1 VKSCKRLAYQF
12 HQRKR
17 SKFNWHQGISL
28 GLSLCHSP
36 GKAHSLFFSYIHNVR
51 ILFMHAWGYTAGRPL
66 YGLAQH
72 LLRPKEVPLGYSFF
86 LIPHKTHLI
95 TVGSTALV
103 LHILILTKK
112 SARICGTIFVRN
124 CPGGGTL
131 LLFVSLTE
139 KFVSFCNMCQ

>member
-1 VKSCKRLAYQF
+1 MKSCKRLAYQF

-72 LLRPKEVPLGYSFF
+72 LLRPKEVPLGVLFFPHSAQNPLDNRRVNCARFAYSDSDEKIGSHLRHYLCAELPWRRNFVIVCIPYGKICLF
-86 LIPHKTHLI
+86 L
-95 TVGSTALV
+95 
-103 LHILILTKK
+103 
-112 SARICGTIFVRN
+112 
-124 CPGGGTL
+124 
-131 LLFVSLTE
+131 
-139 KFVSFCNMCQ
+139 